1 MRFLVSSKSHS
12 YSDRSRGKLLA
23 DHIENSSTIE
33 NISELPEG
41 EIVKISL
48 PQFTQPLL
56 DYLKQN
62 KVRYILDI
70 TDYKF
75 YKEGLKKLYIDGSK
89 HAIAITTTCT
99 YLADVCKELFNRP
112 IHVIEDPTERNEKLP
127 NVRKIQKTDTLNLVW
142 YGIRDNMK
150 GVNFNNIKQNL
161 QHIHSN
167 IEIKIITNKK
177 STDPVDWIQWSYEI
191 QNKLVE
197 EADIVLI
204 PTISNNPVIKSKGNN
219 RPIDA
224 IRQGKFVVSGSL
236 IPSYCELD
244 NFMFV
249 GDLQE
254 GVKYFLNN
262 RKQVKRMIAEG
273 QTYIRENRTP
283 EIIAKSW
290 SKLESSLLRKV

>member
-1 MRFLVSSKSHS
+1 MKFLVSPNSHS
-12 YSDRSRGKLLA
+12 YSDRSRGQLLA
-23 DHIENSSTIE
+23 RYMENSGTIE
-33 NISELPEG
+33 NMSQLPKG

-48 PQFTQPLL
+48 PPFTPPLL
-56 DYLKQN
+56 NYLKQN
-62 KVRYILDI
+62 KIKYILDI

-75 YKEGLKKLYIDGSK
+75 HKDSLKQLYIEGAK

-112 IHVIEDPTERNEKLP
+112 IHIIEDPTERNEKLP

-150 GVNFNNIKQNL
+150 GVDFNNIKQNL

-177 STDPVDWIQWSYEI
+177 PSDPIDWIQWSYDV
-191 QNKLVE
+191 QNQLVA

-204 PTISNNPVIKSKGNN
+204 PTISNNSVIRSKGNN

-224 IRQGKFVVSGSL
+224 IRQGKFVVSGPL
-236 IPSYCELD
+236 IPSYCELH

-254 GVKYFLNN
+254 GVRYFLHN
-262 RKQVKRMIAEG
+262 RKQVERMIAEG

-290 SKLESSLLRKV
+290 SKLESSLRKV